1 MNSHLQNSLK
11 INEAK
16 IVQKSFSELPEINM
30 RETYAIDVAKT
41 IYPKIAFPSHRG
53 GFEKKFIQF
62 VDSDSKVKCFMK
74 SYCYMPLE
82 SHNSILYYHLHI
94 LHPH

>member
-1 MNSHLQNSLK
+1 M
-11 INEAK
+11 
-16 IVQKSFSELPEINM
+16 NM
-30 RETYAIDVAKT
+30 RETYVIDVAKT

-74 SYCYMPLE
+74 INEYHHEFATVIYIRDDGMLS
-82 SHNSILYYHLHI
+82 NYYPDFIVKIDLNVFKW
-94 LHPH
+94 LSS